1 MAGRATVTSHEFLL
15 RILPLASAAL
25 WLVIGLR
32 PLLRRATRSPFERAI
47 SAFASLLGLW
57 ALLDWA
63 FLATTDTP
71 TAIAISSVR
80 TSVITVATSALLLGL
95 KWLSFGHSRRD
106 PLLAVPA
113 LASLG
118 IIWTGL
124 PSGVEFAGWGYALWA
139 SQQVAYVGASIV
151 LAVALFVR
159 RRDMPRRL
167 RWRAAATGGSLLLF
181 LGIWITTSIYN
192 NLTQTEEI
200 PWLSSLLIVPGVI
213 ALASFPRISSQDVA
227 AVLRAVADVKRN
239 VRAVYLF
246 HASGEPLVALAS
258 GATFPIEAERLQG
271 ILQAVG
277 GFVEGS
283 VDAERGYGVTGLRF
297 DEQGVVAV
305 RGRQMIAAALYDGP
319 VYDVVRS
326 DLVRIVRDLEERHW
340 QRLGTW
346 EEASKVVESAV
357 PDLSALLAKPT
368 RTTPRSGFVVVEG
381 D

>member
-1 MAGRATVTSHEFLL
+1 MTSHELL
-15 RILPLASAAL
+15 RTLPLAAAAL

-32 PLLRRATRSPFERAI
+32 PLVRRETRSPFERAM
-47 SAFASLLGLW
+47 SAFASLLGLG

-63 FLATTDTP
+63 FLATTDP
-71 TAIAISSVR
+71 ASAIAISNVR
-80 TSVITVATSALLLGL
+80 TSAITAGTFALLLGL

-106 PLLAVPA
+106 PLLAVPV

-118 IIWTGL
+118 ILWTGL
-124 PSGVEFAGWGYALWA
+124 TSGVEFVWWGYALWA
-139 SQQVAYVGASIV
+139 SQQAAYVGASIA
-151 LAVALFVR
+151 LAVALFVER
-159 RRDMPRRL
+159 RNMPRRL

-181 LGIWITTSIYN
+181 LAIWIATNIYS
-192 NLTQTEEI
+192 NLTQTAGI

-213 ALASFPRISSQDVA
+213 ALASFPRVSSQDVA
-227 AVLRAVADVKRN
+227 AVLRAVADVQRN

-246 HASGEPLVALAS
+246 HESGEPLVALAS

-305 RGRQMIAAALYDGP
+305 RGRNLIAAALYDGP
-319 VYDVVRS
+319 VYDIVRS
-326 DLVRIVRDLEERHW
+326 DLLRIVRDLEERHW
-340 QRLGTW
+340 QHLGTW
-346 EEASKVVESAV
+346 EEASRVVESAV

-368 RTTPRSGFVVVEG
+368 RTTPRSEFPLSVGKAQNRV
-381 D
+381 